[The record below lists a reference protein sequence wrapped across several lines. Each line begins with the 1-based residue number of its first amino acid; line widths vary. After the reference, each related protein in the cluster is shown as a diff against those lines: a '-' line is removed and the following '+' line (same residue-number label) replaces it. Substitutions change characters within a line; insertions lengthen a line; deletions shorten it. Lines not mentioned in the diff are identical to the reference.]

1 MNACR
6 FALTLCAIYVLSSV
20 VAAGPVAAQATGS
33 DDAVIVAHS
42 LVSEGNTARLQHVL
56 AKARRG
62 EPVTVAVI
70 GGSITAGAKASTYNK
85 SWGPLLSKWWQD
97 TFPGAKV
104 EFVNAG
110 IGATGSSYASLRA
123 QRDLLC
129 RKPDFVGVEFA
140 VNDPNTQASAET
152 LEGLIR
158 QILNM
163 PNQPAVMMIFTMNR
177 NGGNAQEWH
186 SKVGA
191 HYGIPMV
198 SFRDALWPEIKEGR
212 MKWEDVEADEVHP
225 NDRGHEYMTRFMT
238 TVIDRVRQALPAEPD
253 LPAIA
258 AVPAPLFTD
267 LYEYTWLAEGADLQ
281 PSANQGWTFDP
292 KAPGKG
298 AWKSDQPGSV
308 VEFEVTGRVV
318 FLTEYHVRGPM
329 GKAKVQV
336 DDLPPTVV
344 DAWFEP
350 TWGGWRCTHIIAS
363 GLEPCKHRVRVEL
376 LPERNPQSDGNQFM
390 INAVG
395 AAGVE

>member
-1 MNACR
+1 MRICR
-6 FALTLCAIYVLSSV
+6 FARVLCLACLLSPGF
-20 VAAGPVAAQATGS
+20 AAGTAAAQAS
-33 DDAVIVAHS
+33 ERDDSVILARSV
-42 LVSEGNTARLQHVL
+42 VSEGDTARLQHVL

-70 GGSITAGAKASTYNK
+70 GGSITAGAKASTPEKN
-85 SWGPLLSKWWQD
+85 WGSVVARWWREN
-97 TFPGAKV
+97 FPAAKV

-110 IGATGSSYASLRA
+110 IGATGSNYAALRA
-123 QRDLLC
+123 HRDLLC
-129 RKPDFVGVEFA
+129 HNPDFVGVEFA

-152 LEGLIR
+152 LEGLLR
-158 QILNM
+158 QILKA

-177 NGGNAQEWH
+177 SGGNAQEWH

-191 HYGIPMV
+191 HYGLPMV

-225 NDRGHEYMTRFMT
+225 NDRGHAYMAQFMT
-238 TVIDRVRQALPAEPD
+238 AVIDRVRQALPAEAD
-253 LPAIA
+253 LPTIRPL
-258 AVPAPLFTD
+258 PAPLFTD
-267 LYEYTWLAEGADLQ
+267 LYEHTWLAEGADLQ
-281 PSANQGWTFDP
+281 PTANQGWTFDP

-298 AWKSDQPGSV
+298 AWKTDQPGSV
-308 VEFEVTGRVV
+308 IEFEVTGRVV

-336 DDLPPTVV
+336 DDLSPTVV

-350 TWGGWRCTHIIAS
+350 TWGGWRCTHTIAT
-363 GLEPCKHRVRVEL
+363 GLHPGKHRVRVEL
-376 LPERNPQSDGNQFM
+376 LAERNPQSDGNQFM

-395 AAGVE
+395 TAGVQ